1 MSRTAVLVID
11 DEEDMREL
19 ECFALDLDGRFAVS
33 TAASGREGLEFAR
46 LMRPDVILLDWM
58 MPGMDGPGTL
68 RSLKADAA
76 ISHIPVIFLTGVAHD
91 HSSTDFIALGALGAL
106 AKPFN
111 PMTLAS
117 ELSALLSASGESA
130 D

>member
-1 MSRTAVLVID
+1 MRTAVLVID
-11 DEEDMREL
+11 DEEDMRVL
-19 ECFALDLDGRFAVS
+19 ARFALELDAGFAVS
-33 TAASGREGLEFAR
+33 TAASGREGLELAR
-46 LMRPDVILLDWM
+46 LTRPDVILLDWM

-76 ISHIPVIFLTGVAHD
+76 VSDIPVIFLTGVAHD
-91 HSSTDFIALGALGAL
+91 RSPIDFIALGARGAL

-111 PMTLAS
+111 PMTLAG
-117 ELSALLSASGESA
+117 ELSALLSAPGESA

>member
-1 MSRTAVLVID
+1 MRTAVLVID
-11 DEEDMREL
+11 DEEDMRVL
-19 ECFALDLDGRFAVS
+19 ARFALEQDARFAVS
-33 TAASGREGLEFAR
+33 TAASGREGLELAR
-46 LMRPDVILLDWM
+46 LTRPDVILLDWM
-58 MPGMDGPGTL
+58 MPGMDGPQTL

-76 ISHIPVIFLTGVAHD
+76 VSDIPVIFLTGVAHD
-91 HSSTDFIALGALGAL
+91 RSPTDFIALGAHGAL

-117 ELSALLSASGESA
+117 ELSALLSASRESA